1 MKRLKMFW
9 YILRYTHTDRTLI
22 SYVIFVFA
30 AALLVFLTEPS
41 ITNYLDALWYC
52 YAVTFTV
59 GFGDYTATL
68 LFPRLISLSV
78 SVYSVFV
85 IAILTGVIVK
95 FINEQI
101 DRKNNETL
109 SAFLDKLEHLPEL
122 SEEELREL
130 SQKIAYFRKRR

>member
-1 MKRLKMFW
+1 MWRILK
-9 YILRYTHTDRTLI
+9 YTHTDRVLVVYILFTLL
-22 SYVIFVFA
+22 
-30 AALLVFLTEPS
+30 AALLVLITEPT

-68 LFPRLISLSV
+68 LFPRLISLVV
-78 SVYSVFV
+78 SVYSTLV

-101 DRKNNETL
+101 DRQNNATL
-109 SAFLDKLEHLPEL
+109 TAFLEKLERLPEMSKEELKEMSDKVSAFRDK
-122 SEEELREL
+122 RE
-130 SQKIAYFRKRR
+130 I

>member
-9 YILRYTHTDRTLI
+9 YILKYTHTDRTLI

-59 GFGDYTATL
+59 GFGDYTTTL

-78 SVYSVFV
+78 SIYSVFV